1 MFFSNLAKLTTPPK
15 VQLCHNTIHVESTT
29 GKKKLPGQ
37 RSEIQCK
44 QKTDKTIKLIFFSKI
59 CVRKRDSQNR

>member
-44 QKTDKTIKLIFFSKI
+44 QKTDKTITLIFFFKNM
-59 CVRKRDSQNR
+59 CTKKRFTK